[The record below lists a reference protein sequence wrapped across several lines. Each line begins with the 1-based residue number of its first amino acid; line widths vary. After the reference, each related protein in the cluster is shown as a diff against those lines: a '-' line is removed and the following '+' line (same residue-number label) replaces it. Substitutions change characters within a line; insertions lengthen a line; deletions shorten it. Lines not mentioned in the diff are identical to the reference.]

1 MTEYRPRG
9 QVTEGRIAVV
19 VSRYNEVVTLRLL
32 DGARLCFRER
42 GMPADHVDI
51 VWVPGTFELVGA
63 AAIAAASQRYVA
75 IVAIG
80 AVIRGETPHFEF
92 IASST
97 AHGLAEVSVRH
108 GLPVTFGILTT
119 EDLAQAIARAGGSMG
134 NKGYDA
140 ALAALE
146 FVDVADQ
153 LARAED

>member
-1 MTEYRPRG
+1 MTEYRPHARLPD
-9 QVTEGRIAVV
+9 GRIAVI

-42 GMPADHVDI
+42 GMPSEQVDI
-51 VWVPGTFELVGA
+51 VWVPGTFELPGA
-63 AAIAAASQRYVA
+63 AAVAAASQRYVA

-80 AVIRGETPHFEF
+80 AVIRGETPHFEV
-92 IASST
+92 IASAT
-97 AHGLAEVSVRH
+97 AHGLAQVAVSHRI
-108 GLPVTFGILTT
+108 PVAFGVLTT

-146 FVDVADQ
+146 LVDVTDQ
-153 LARAED
+153 LQGAAD